1 MTFTP
6 TKFDHDYSL
15 AVLDRLTGAERA
27 AADAHVVKLNGVCA
41 AWACNDQAAGSRKSF
56 ERSYYALGAML
67 RSRGASYPPL

>member
-1 MTFTP
+1 MTFIP

-15 AVLDRLTGAERA
+15 AILNLLTSAERT

-41 AWACNDQAAGSRKSF
+41 AWACNEQAGGSRKSF
-56 ERSYYALGAML
+56 EKSYYALGAML